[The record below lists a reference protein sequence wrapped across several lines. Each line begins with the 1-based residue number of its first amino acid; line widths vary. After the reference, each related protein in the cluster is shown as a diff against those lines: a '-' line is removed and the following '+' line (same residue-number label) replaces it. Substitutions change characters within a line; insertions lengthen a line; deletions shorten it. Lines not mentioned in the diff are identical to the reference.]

1 MFFGQ
6 FLPLDLSW
14 LFLGNQAVEKVNIL
28 DRLIDMKT
36 SPNTSLAVFV
46 TLALGGA
53 IGGSLFSASLQDN
66 VYSSVGTASTFFTDV
81 KTKETTQPV
90 QVMAK
95 DPESY
100 WQQDT
105 VALPIKAKSVK
116 SAPSTEIEVRV
127 VVSSPIT
134 ESDPEPASEPI
145 AATETAPTPD
155 STDEQLITPESDT
168 ANVTVLAPELTG
180 EPLES
185 PIKSEL
191 NADIPLIVLG

>member
-66 VYSSVGTASTFFTDV
+66 VYSSVGTAGTFFTDV

-95 DPESY
+95 DSESY
-100 WQQDT
+100 WQPDT